1 MKASFLC
8 LFFLLL
14 SRIFAAQDLNRDSS
28 FRLALKIGVT
38 RLDFFLGPELSFIN
52 KRLLFIGSVE
62 TGVNRT
68 FFQQRVFPRVSIGF
82 GYHYVVKELGL
93 EPLIMISHSV
103 LKLSDHQNS
112 RHSWT
117 ESYLGY
123 RLTIG
128 GNWKFV
134 NEIMGGWIAESYP
147 VHSKH
152 STKVAGT
159 FGYYGSIG
167 VVRVVN

>member
-1 MKASFLC
+1 MKVAFLC

-14 SRIFAAQDLNRDSS
+14 SRIFTAQDLNRDSS
-28 FRLALKIGVT
+28 FQLAFKTSVT
-38 RLDFFLGPELSFIN
+38 RLDFFVGPELSYTN
-52 KRLLFIGSVE
+52 KRLIFVGSIE
-62 TGVNRT
+62 TGINRT
-68 FFQQRVFPRVSIGF
+68 FFQNRLFPRISIGF
-82 GYHYVVKELGL
+82 GYHYVVKDMAV
-93 EPLIMISHSV
+93 EPLIMISQSV
-103 LKLSDHQNS
+103 LKLSDQQNS

-123 RLTIG
+123 RFTIG

-147 VHSKH
+147 VQSKH

-167 VVRVVN
+167 LVRVVH